1 MIHPVDNGFQEALAI
16 VSDAKASAERHCRA
30 FGYSLLWEGGS
41 DAGMLAQ
48 LGLPGDTGREV
59 LIGDPSQARG
69 FIRFLEL
76 VGRDEGLMRDGA
88 QPWDAGGIYDVNVR
102 SLGPLEVMNRA
113 MQKAGHVAFGPLTAW
128 DFGPLSV
135 KEVVLRDTDGL
146 AFALMERVAPPLTG
160 YEHVAGHASYVFNS
174 TQLVADFDAAR
185 RFYVEGLGWG
195 TVTETEMVHENGG
208 LNCLGLPLDVARS
221 TKMRIGIYQQNGLNE
236 GSVELVSL
244 ACEGMDYSAS
254 RPPLRGWASLRFP
267 VGDPAAVLAKAAA
280 AGCEVTA
287 VRTMRIEPYGAVE
300 MGAATTPWGARLEFY
315 RAA

>member
-135 KEVVLRDTDGL
+135 KEVVLHYWKPIVQGTSFVAVSMRRDGL
-146 AFALMERVAPPLTG
+146 PAVRVAGRELMRRHTADDG
-160 YEHVAGHASYVFNS
+160 S
-174 TQLVADFDAAR
+174 TSTSPV
-185 RFYVEGLGWG
+185 
-195 TVTETEMVHENGG
+195 TVV
-208 LNCLGLPLDVARS
+208 
-221 TKMRIGIYQQNGLNE
+221 
-236 GSVELVSL
+236 
-244 ACEGMDYSAS
+244 
-254 RPPLRGWASLRFP
+254 
-267 VGDPAAVLAKAAA
+267 AAVTVSPSLTVILFMYW
-280 AGCEVTA
+280 C
-287 VRTMRIEPYGAVE
+287 R
-300 MGAATTPWGARLEFY
+300 
-315 RAA
+315 